1 MYGKYAFTG
10 HIEDLPL
17 ESEAPRRP
25 APSTGGSGG
34 GRAAVANEPG
44 LAILNKMP
52 IGGIVPKFKSMLPES
67 QR

>member
-34 GRAAVANEPG
+34 GRAAAANDPD
-44 LAILNKMP
+44 LAILKP
-52 IGGIVPKFKSMLPES
+52 Y
-67 QR
+67 